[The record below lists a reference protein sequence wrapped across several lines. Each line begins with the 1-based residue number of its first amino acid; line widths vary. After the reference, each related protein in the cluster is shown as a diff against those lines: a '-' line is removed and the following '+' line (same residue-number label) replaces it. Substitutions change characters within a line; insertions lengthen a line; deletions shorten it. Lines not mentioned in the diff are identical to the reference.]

1 MITPKKLIEN
11 MNSKKRHINVE
22 TDTVSSICSLEQ
34 QDNLEQIEII
44 QSFMKGLIDW
54 TLVSHSLICGS
65 LWMQIFLSY
74 QQMFRQII
82 IVWL

>member
-44 QSFMKGLIDW
+44 QSFMKGLID
-54 TLVSHSLICGS
+54 
-65 LWMQIFLSY
+65 
-74 QQMFRQII
+74 
-82 IVWL
+82 